1 MTLAILIMAA
11 GKGTRLKSNRAKVL
25 HEIGGAPLLMHVIRA
40 AAAVVPAKAI
50 HVIVGHQ
57 AAQVEAAVAS
67 TGVGFVAQTEQ
78 LGTGHAVQCAAEAI
92 KNSDHVLILSG
103 DVPLIRPE
111 TIRALFDF
119 HQAEKAAMT
128 ILTARPADPT
138 GYGRIFRR
146 SAGSHEVEAIIE
158 QVDLKPGQTSAEI
171 NSGIYAFKTSSL
183 LAQLPKLNTNNAQK
197 ELYLTSVAGLLF
209 AAGEKVVALEAADAD
224 EILGAN
230 TIAELSA
237 LDQSMRARTAK
248 RLMDAGVTIQRP
260 DTCVIDAEVEIAA
273 DAIIEPYVQL
283 LGKTSIGTGTRIRSY
298 SVIENCTLG
307 ENVLVRQNCILAD
320 SSIAGGAKIGPFAHI
335 RPESEIGPEAHIGN
349 FVEIKKSKIHKG
361 AKANHLTYIGDAEVG
376 EATNIGA
383 GTITCNYDGVNKHKT
398 TIGKGAFIGSNST
411 LIAPLSIGDGAY
423 VGAASCIPK
432 DVPAD
437 ALAVGRAKPLI
448 KEGWASARR
457 AKNAKK

>member
-1 MTLAILIMAA
+1 MAA

-40 AAAVVPAKAI
+40 ASAVVPASAI

-57 AAQVEAAVAS
+57 AAQVEAAVAAS
-67 TGVGFVAQTEQ
+67 GVGFVQQTEQ

-92 KNSDHVLILSG
+92 KTSDQVLILSG

-146 SAGSHEVEAIIE
+146 DGSNEVQAIIE
-158 QVDLKPGQTSAEI
+158 QKDLKPGQNSAEI
-171 NSGIYAFKTSSL
+171 NSGIYAFSTAKL
-183 LAQLPKLNTNNAQK
+183 LSALPHLNTNNAQK

-230 TIAELSA
+230 TIAELAS
-237 LDQSMRARTAK
+237 LDQSLRARTAK
-248 RLMDAGVTIQRP
+248 RLMDSGVTIQRP
-260 DTCVIDAEVEIAA
+260 DTCVIDPEVEIAA

-283 LGKTSIGTGTRIRSY
+283 LGKTKIGTGTRIRSY
-298 SVIENCTLG
+298 TVIENCTLG
-307 ENVLVRQNCILAD
+307 ENVLVRQNCILAE
-320 SSIAGGAKIGPFAHI
+320 SSIGDGAKLGPFAHI
-335 RPESEIGPEAHIGN
+335 RPESEIGADAHIGN

-398 TIGKGAFIGSNST
+398 KIGKNAFIGSNST

>member
-1 MTLAILIMAA
+1 MSLAILIMAA

-57 AAQVEAAVAS
+57 AEQVKAAVAS
-67 TGVGFVAQTEQ
+67 SGVGFVEQREQ

-92 KNSDHVLILSG
+92 KNSDQVLILSG

-128 ILTARPADPT
+128 ILTARPTDPT

-146 SAGSHEVEAIIE
+146 GNTNEVEAIIE
-158 QVDLKPGQTSAEI
+158 QKDLKAGQVSGEI

-197 ELYLTSVAGLLF
+197 ELYLTSIAGLLF
-209 AAGEKVVALEAADAD
+209 AAGEKVVALEAEDAD

-230 TIAELSA
+230 TIAELA
-237 LDQSMRARTAK
+237 GLDLSMRARTAK

-260 DTCVIDAEVEIAA
+260 DTCVIDAEVEVAA

-283 LGKTSIGTGTRIRSY
+283 LGKTKIGTGTRVRSY
-298 SVIENCTLG
+298 TVIENCTLG

-320 SSIAGGAKIGPFAHI
+320 SSIGDGAKIGPFAHI
-335 RPESEIGPEAHIGN
+335 RPESEIGADAHIGN

-361 AKANHLTYIGDAEVG
+361 AKANHLTYIGDAEIG

-398 TIGKGAFIGSNST
+398 TIGKNAFIGSNST
-411 LIAPLSIGDGAY
+411 LIAPLKIGDGAY

-437 ALAVGRAKPLI
+437 ALAVGRAKAI
-448 KEGWASARR
+448 VKEGWASARR